1 MLVAVNLQSGFL
13 SLVSKGVEKKVTME
27 MDLQARLLIFEPPNS
42 HETVH
47 TL

>member
-1 MLVAVNLQSGFL
+1 M
-13 SLVSKGVEKKVTME
+13 EKKVTME
-27 MDLQARLLIFEPPNS
+27 MECQAWLLIFEPPNS